1 MRPTVMT
8 RAATGRRLGW
18 LIYSFVIGLVLV
30 VAKATNRVNGIPIL
44 RLNPGLDGELRFDY
58 RHEFIRRGLLGEVL
72 RQLHYPTGGFAQFLV
87 GGAGDCGGAGLV
99 VPPLGSAPAPPGRA
113 APPGA

>member
-72 RQLHYPTGGFAQFLV
+72 RQLHYPTGGFAMVLFWL
-87 GGAGDCGGAGLV
+87 AGVCV
-99 VPPLGSAPAPPGRA
+99 VAALLLPPTCSAPPP
-113 APPGA
+113 PC